1 VTTRGLS
8 SERPRSAGYFAQDIW
23 GHGFAIEAALACAEW
38 GFQNFDLPYLTAMIR
53 PDNRRS
59 IRVAERLDMS
69 PLREDLL
76 LEEPVVVY
84 SINREEWT
92 QNGPTTHDRQP

>member
-1 VTTRGLS
+1 
-8 SERPRSAGYFAQDIW
+8 
-23 GHGFAIEAALACAEW
+23 
-38 GFQNFDLPYLTAMIR
+38 MIR

-76 LEEPVVVY
+76 LGEPVVVY
-84 SINREEWT
+84 SISREQWT
-92 QNGPTTHDRQP
+92 AANAGPARGPALHFR